1 MVEPTKVRLLRQAIR
16 LAGIDRV
23 SKELRASRE
32 VLDLWLRGLAPMPE
46 RKMLPLADLLD
57 RLRSVETPAPGTPPG
72 NAAVRQPKPPPAEED
87 R

>member
-1 MVEPTKVRLLRQAIR
+1 MEPTKVRLLRQAIR
-16 LAGIDRV
+16 LAGMEKV

-32 VLDLWLRGLAPMPE
+32 VLDLWLRGLAPMPD

-57 RLRSVETPAPGTPPG
+57 RLAAEERPALGTPPDDAG
-72 NAAVRQPKPPPAEED
+72 ARQPKPSAGEED